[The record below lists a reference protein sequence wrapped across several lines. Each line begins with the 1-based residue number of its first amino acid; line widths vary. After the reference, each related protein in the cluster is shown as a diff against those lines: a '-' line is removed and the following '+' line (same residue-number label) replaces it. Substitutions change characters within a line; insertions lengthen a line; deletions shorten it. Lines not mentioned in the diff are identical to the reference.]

1 MKHYF
6 YFILESDINRDKTMD
21 DILMYIPNDDTQNT
35 PSLDYNWWLKR
46 LETQLND
53 PINRNQ

>member
-6 YFILESDINRDKTMD
+6 YFILEAEINRDKTMD
-21 DILMYIPNDDTQNT
+21 DILMYIPNDDKQNT